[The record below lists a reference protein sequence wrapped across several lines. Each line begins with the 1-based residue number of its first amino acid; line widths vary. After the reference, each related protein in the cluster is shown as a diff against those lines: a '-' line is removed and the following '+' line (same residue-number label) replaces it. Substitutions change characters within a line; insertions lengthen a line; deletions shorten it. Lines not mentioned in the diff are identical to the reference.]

1 MPTEAPA
8 YTLLVSVAGQP
19 LAADIAGLLAGGY
32 VDNSLNV
39 PDLFVLYF
47 SDNGTVIDKA
57 HIEMGAAVQVSVQPT
72 GAGEPKTLLNGEI
85 TAIET
90 EIDHAGKHLIV
101 RGFDKSHRFF
111 HGTRIAAYVNVKASD
126 IAQQLAQ
133 QSSLQAGTMTT
144 KGTVLDHVIQPGI
157 SDWDFLCD
165 LAAGIGAEVSVVDGT
180 LNFQDPVDASGASGS
195 DDSTQ
200 NPLTIEFG
208 RNLLSLRATV
218 TAADQV
224 PSVDVRGWDPKT
236 KQVVVGSQD
245 ARTRSAT
252 LSEVQPT
259 SLASTFSA
267 PKWTESN
274 TTLAT
279 QQQAQDRADALVDRL
294 SGSFAELDGIANGNP
309 DLKAGKAVT
318 LSNVGK
324 PFDGKYTLTST
335 RHDVTAEFGY
345 RVLFTVSNS
354 SDRSLYGVSTGAGAA
369 NRPGPLIDGA
379 VSAIV
384 TDIKDPDS
392 QGRVKVKIP
401 VLADDLETGWCRVV
415 QVGAGPTHGVVWLPE
430 VGDEVLVVFGM
441 GHVDEPY
448 VLGGLF
454 NGNDK
459 PDKEWSEH
467 VDSSGGTVQRRAL
480 VSRTGMFL
488 ELIESSSD
496 ELVNIKA
503 GDQTVTV
510 KQNGDKSIEINAGGG
525 PVHVTAQQNVEV
537 TSSSGDVKVKGT
549 SVSIEATSSLDLKGA
564 TVTLKGDGSAELSSS
579 GTTTVKGS
587 MVQIN

>member
-19 LAADIAGLLAGGY
+19 LPEDVAGLLAGGY

-47 SDNGTVIDKA
+47 SDNGTVVDKG
-57 HIEMGAAVQVSVQPT
+57 HIQMGAAVQVSVQPT
-72 GAGEPKTLLNGEI
+72 ASGSPVTLLDGEI

-111 HGTRIAAYVNVKASD
+111 HGTRIAAYVNVKATD
-126 IAQQLAQ
+126 IAQQL
-133 QSSLQAGTMTT
+133 SSNGGLSAGTMTS
-144 KGTVLDHVIQPGI
+144 KGAVLDHVIQPGI

-165 LAAGIGAEVSVVDGT
+165 LAAGVGAEVTVVDGK
-180 LNFQDPVDASGASGS
+180 LNFQDPVDAGDASGS
-195 DDSTQ
+195 TDSTQ
-200 NPLTIEFG
+200 NPLTLEFG

-236 KQVVVGSQD
+236 KQVVVGSQN
-245 ARTRSAT
+245 ARTRSAS
-252 LSEVQPT
+252 LSDVQPT

-267 PKWTESN
+267 PKWIESN
-274 TTLAT
+274 STLAT
-279 QQQAQDRADALVDRL
+279 QAQAQDRADALVDRL

-318 LSNVGK
+318 LAGVGK

-335 RHDVTAEFGY
+335 RHDITSEAGY

-354 SDRSLYGVSTGAGAA
+354 SDRSLYGVSTGAGAT
-369 NRPGPLIDGA
+369 NRSGPLIDGV

-384 TDIKDPDS
+384 TDLKDPDS

-401 VLADDLETGWCRVV
+401 VLDDDLETGWCRVV

-430 VGDEVLVVFGM
+430 VQDEVLVAFGM

-459 PDKEWSEH
+459 PDKDWGEH
-467 VDSSGGTVQRRAL
+467 VDGSGEVQRRAL

-488 ELIESSSD
+488 ELVESSSD
-496 ELVNIKA
+496 EMINIKA
-503 GDQTVTV
+503 GDQTVTI

-537 TSSSGDVKVKGT
+537 TSSGGDVKLSGT
-549 SVSIEATSSLDLKGA
+549 NISIEATAQLEMKGA
-564 TVTLKGDGSAELSSS
+564 TVDLEGSGPTTIKGA
-579 GTTTVKGS
+579 V
-587 MVQIN
+587 VQIN